1 MMKHF
6 LCIKNCINY
15 SPNNQFLNYVF
26 YNGLTTATTY
36 TINNGTQ
43 VINNAVNSFTMYEF
57 YEGFIYHTQL
67 GSNTNIIGSSG
78 SFYDLTQIKDY
89 FIEIDTTLEDDVKK
103 IIEIKAKKGDRIS
116 ITPYSSEI
124 VANKRIINYEVLCYI
139 NERYHHYMYY
149 GPSIIEGILSC
160 YKQARKDYCKFI
172 ILKSVLLESNYIYP
186 LK

>member
-1 MMKHF
+1 MKHF
-6 LCIKNCINY
+6 LCIKNCINL
-15 SPNNQFLNYVF
+15 PNNQFLNYAF
-26 YNGLTTATTY
+26 YNGLTTTATY
-36 TINNGTQ
+36 TTNNGTQ
-43 VINNAVNSFTMYEF
+43 VINNVINSFLTMYEF

-67 GSNTNIIGSSG
+67 GSDTNIIGSSG

-116 ITPYSSEI
+116 ITPYSSKI

-139 NERYHHYMYY
+139 NERYNNYVYY